1 MIRKTLL
8 ALALLPVGIT
18 ACKQANVTASRDGA
32 ALEIPPPG
40 AHDRSLVNTSQSPH
54 ARVYGV
60 DIADVT
66 WTDGFWADRFEVYR
80 GPMIRSMW
88 NTMNNPETSH
98 AYRNFEIASG
108 KVEGEW
114 NGGPPFFDGDFYKFF
129 ESVATVY
136 AMTKDAE
143 LGALMDSIIPQ
154 IAASQRADGY
164 IHTPAIIEERNT
176 GKPAEFKDRLN
187 FETYNLGHL
196 ITAGCVHYRATGKRD
211 LLNVAINAADY
222 LYDFYERSSP
232 ELARNAIC
240 PSHYMAVVELYRTTR
255 EPKYLELGQQ
265 LINIRGLMENGTDDN
280 QDRVPFRQQMKAMGH
295 AVRANYLYAGVAD
308 VVAETGEDSLMN
320 CLLSI
325 WDDVAHT
332 KMYVTGACGALYDG
346 TSPDGTS
353 YTPDSIQKVHQA
365 YGRSFQLPNITAH
378 NESCANIGNLLWNW
392 RMFNVTGEAKYI
404 DILEQVTYNSLL
416 ASISL
421 DGTRFFYTNPLS
433 VNAEFPYT
441 LRWSKER
448 EEYIWVYCCPPNIAR
463 TLAQV
468 GTYFYSL
475 SPDGL
480 YVNLYGGN
488 VLDTEMDGKPLK
500 LTQVSA
506 YPNDGRTV
514 LTIDEAPA
522 EAFAIHLRIPGW
534 CDDNATIRVNG
545 EPVRVPAAP
554 STYAEVTREWKAGDR
569 IELDLPMRVKLVQ
582 ANPLVEEVKN
592 QAAVQYG
599 PVVYCIESKDIP
611 AQYALSDIKLPTSGN
626 NLRPASLE
634 LEGLNIQTL
643 EGTALAFDENDWK
656 GTLYREVQD
665 ISGKPVPI
673 KLIPYY
679 AWGNRGKADM
689 NVWIPVTR

>member
-1 MIRKTLL
+1 MLLGFALCVVCTLL
-8 ALALLPVGIT
+8 SAQD
-18 ACKQANVTASRDGA
+18 K
-32 ALEIPPPG
+32 
-40 AHDRSLVNTSQSPH
+40 SLVNTSQSPYAKAH
-54 ARVYGV
+54 G
-60 DIADVT
+60 INIEDVT
-66 WTDGFWADRFEVYR
+66 WTDGFWAERFDVYKDD
-80 GPMIRSMW
+80 MIMGVW

-108 KVEGEW
+108 HVHGEW
-114 NGGPPFFDGDFYKFF
+114 NGGPPFFDGDFYKWF

-136 AMTKDAE
+136 AITKDPKLE
-143 LGALMDSIIPQ
+143 ALMDEIIPK
-154 IAASQRADGY
+154 IAGSQREDGY

-211 LLNVAINAADY
+211 LLQVAINAADY

-240 PSHYMAVVELYRTTR
+240 PSHYMAVVEIYRVTR
-255 EPKYLELGQQ
+255 DPKYLHLGEQ

-295 AVRANYLYAGVAD
+295 SVRANYLYAGVAD

-325 WDDVAHT
+325 WDDVVNT
-332 KMYVTGACGALYDG
+332 KMYITGACGALYDG

-378 NESCANIGNLLWNW
+378 NESCANIGNMLWNW

-421 DGTRFFYTNPLS
+421 DGLRFFYTNPLS
-433 VNAEFPYT
+433 TNEDFPYT

-448 EEYIWVYCCPPNIAR
+448 EEWIWVYCCPPNIAR
-463 TLAQV
+463 TLTQV
-468 GTYFYSL
+468 GAYFYSYA
-475 SPDGL
+475 PDGI

-488 VLDTEMDGKPLK
+488 NLNTKMNGKDLK
-500 LTQVSA
+500 LTQVSG
-506 YPNDGRTV
+506 YPHDGKTVITIND
-514 LTIDEAPA
+514 APKD
-522 EAFAIHLRIPGW
+522 AFAIYLRIPGW
-534 CDDNATIRVNG
+534 CDNNVTIKVNG
-545 EPVRVPAAP
+545 QPVTGAVP
-554 STYAEVTREWKAGDR
+554 STYARVERQWKKGDR
-569 IELDLPMRVKLVQ
+569 IELEMPMRVKLIQ

-599 PVVYCIESKDIP
+599 PVIYCIEAKDIP
-611 AQYALSDIKLPTSGN
+611 ADVQLSDIKLPMQN
-626 NLRPASLE
+626 DLRPAAME
-634 LEGLNIQTL
+634 LEGLHMLAL
-643 EGTALAFDENDWK
+643 EGTAVAFDEGSWRN
-656 GTLYREVQD
+656 TLYREVQD
-665 ISGKPVPI
+665 INGTPVQI

-679 AWGNRGKADM
+679 AWGNRGRADM
-689 NVWIPVTR
+689 NVWIPITR

>member
-1 MIRKTLL
+1 M
-8 ALALLPVGIT
+8 
-18 ACKQANVTASRDGA
+18 
-32 ALEIPPPG
+32 
-40 AHDRSLVNTSQSPH
+40 
-54 ARVYGV
+54 
-60 DIADVT
+60 
-66 WTDGFWADRFEVYR
+66 
-80 GPMIRSMW
+80 
-88 NTMNNPETSH
+88 
-98 AYRNFEIASG
+98 
-108 KVEGEW
+108 
-114 NGGPPFFDGDFYKFF
+114 
-129 ESVATVY
+129 
-136 AMTKDAE
+136 
-143 LGALMDSIIPQ
+143 
-154 IAASQRADGY
+154 
-164 IHTPAIIEERNT
+164 
-176 GKPAEFKDRLN
+176 
-187 FETYNLGHL
+187 
-196 ITAGCVHYRATGKRD
+196 
-211 LLNVAINAADY
+211 AINAADY
-222 LYDFYERSSP
+222 LYDFYKRSSP

-240 PSHYMAVVELYRTTR
+240 PSHYMAVVEIYRTTR
-255 EPKYLELGQQ
+255 DPKYLELGRQ

-325 WDDVAHT
+325 WDDVATT
-332 KMYVTGACGALYDG
+332 KMYITGACGALYDG

-392 RMFNVTGEAKYI
+392 RMFNLTGEARYI

-421 DGTRFFYTNPLS
+421 DGKRFFYTNPLS
-433 VNAEFPYT
+433 VNADFPYT

-475 SPDGL
+475 APDGL

-488 VLDTEMDGKPLK
+488 RLNTRMNGKELK
-500 LTQVSA
+500 LTQVSG
-506 YPNDGRTV
+506 YPHDGRTV
-514 LTIDEAPA
+514 ITIDEAPK
-522 EAFAIHLRIPGW
+522 EAFALYLRIPGW
-534 CDDNATIRVNG
+534 CDDNVTVKVNG
-545 EPVRVPAAP
+545 RPVGEKAAP
-554 STYAEVTREWKAGDR
+554 SSYARLERAWKKGDR
-569 IELDLPMRVKLVQ
+569 IELELPMRVKLIQ

-599 PVVYCIESKDIP
+599 PVVYCIEDKDIP
-611 AQYALSDIKLPTSGN
+611 AGFALSDIKLPTGGN
-626 NLRPASLE
+626 NLAPAAMT
-634 LEGLNIQTL
+634 LEGLHIQTL
-643 EGTALAFDENDWK
+643 EGTALAFNEDQWK

-665 ISGKPVPI
+665 TAGKPVPV

-679 AWGNRGKADM
+679 AWGNRGRADM
-689 NVWIPVTR
+689 NVWIPITR